1 MLSLDKRLNTNPHKL
16 QNICL
21 DYYYLI
27 TFCKNDLEDLQV
39 LQKNDSMHAEQ
50 IQQVLFQQI
59 KQALPPHISMA
70 DAVAELL
77 EISNDSAYRRIRGEK
92 SISLL
97 ELQKLAVHYKISIDQ
112 LLHLQTDAFIFN
124 GRIANASD
132 FNFENWLHTCVQ
144 HLGIIQSFQPNHLG
158 YLAKEVPFFYYFLFP
173 EIAAFKSFFFM
184 KSILY
189 YENYKNARFSVKDD
203 YSHYGELWKKISTA
217 FVSIPSTEIWSIEN
231 ITSTLHQIEFYRVT
245 GVLQSDE
252 DAIALL
258 TRLLDV
264 VQHIERQAEYGV
276 KLAYG
281 QDPSTSKATYKLFVN
296 ELIMGDN
303 MQIIQLGDKY
313 VTYINHSVINFITT
327 QNPAF
332 NDYMRKTFDNIA
344 QKSTLI
350 SAVNE
355 KDRVMFFNRLRAK
368 INSAIK
374 KVTEDT

>member
-1 MLSLDKRLNTNPHKL
+1 M
-16 QNICL
+16 Q
-21 DYYYLI
+21 
-27 TFCKNDLEDLQV
+27 
-39 LQKNDSMHAEQ
+39 AEQ

-59 KQALPPHISMA
+59 KQSLAPHISMA

-97 ELQKLAVHYKISIDQ
+97 ELQKLAIHYKISIDQ

-124 GRIANASD
+124 GRITNSSD
-132 FNFENWLHTCVQ
+132 FTFENWLNTCVQ

-189 YENYKNARFSVKDD
+189 YESYKNTKFSVHDD
-203 YSHYGELWKKISTA
+203 YSHFSDLWKKISNA
-217 FVSIPSTEIWSIEN
+217 FVTIPSTEVWSIEN

-245 GVLQSDE
+245 GVLKSDE
-252 DAIALL
+252 DALILFA
-258 TRLLDV
+258 RLLDV
-264 VQHIERQAEYGV
+264 ADHIERQAEYGV
-276 KLAYG
+276 KLAHG
-281 QDPSTSKATYKLFVN
+281 QDPSTSKASYKLFVN

-303 MQIIQLGDKY
+303 MQLIQLGNTQI
-313 VTYINHSVINFITT
+313 TYINHSVINFITT

-332 NDYMRKTFDNIA
+332 NEYMRKMFDNIA

-350 SAVNE
+350 SGVNE

-368 INSAIK
+368 IKAAMKLN
-374 KVTEDT
+374 DN